1 MIAFLGLQFL
11 HLSRLVPRERAQHR
25 RWLNY
30 CSWVAKLRRKL
41 NCIMNIN
48 EEIARLRDLLPASW
62 RMTTSIKSKPEQ
74 NEPIASSQIL
84 PWSKGV
90 QVSINFRLWRQL
102 SEAQRDLLLLHETS
116 WRQQT
121 RWLQTGAYQGIAAVS
136 LVGGIVETL
145 QGDVTGIAIA
155 LLLGTIGINQILR
168 SNKSSQ
174 VRVEADQEA
183 ISIAQ
188 KRGYR
193 EEEAAKALLEAIP
206 AAARLIGRNTPEF
219 TELIRCQN
227 LKAIAGLSKTTI
239 PDTLINDI

>member
-1 MIAFLGLQFL
+1 
-11 HLSRLVPRERAQHR
+11 
-25 RWLNY
+25 
-30 CSWVAKLRRKL
+30 
-41 NCIMNIN
+41 MNIN

-62 RMTTSIKSKPEQ
+62 RIITSIKSKPEQ

-84 PWSKGV
+84 PWSKGI
-90 QVSINFRLWRQL
+90 QVGINFRLWRQL
-102 SEAQRDLLLLHETS
+102 PEAQRDLLLLQEIS
-116 WRQQT
+116 WRQKT
-121 RWLQTGAYQGIAAVS
+121 KWLQTGAYQGVAALS

-174 VRVEADQEA
+174 VLVEADQEA
-183 ISIAQ
+183 ILIAQ
-188 KRGYR
+188 KRNYK
-193 EEEAAKALLEAIP
+193 EEEAARALLEAIP
-206 AAARLIGRNTPEF
+206 AAARLIGRNVPEF

-239 PDTLINDI
+239 SDKVINDF